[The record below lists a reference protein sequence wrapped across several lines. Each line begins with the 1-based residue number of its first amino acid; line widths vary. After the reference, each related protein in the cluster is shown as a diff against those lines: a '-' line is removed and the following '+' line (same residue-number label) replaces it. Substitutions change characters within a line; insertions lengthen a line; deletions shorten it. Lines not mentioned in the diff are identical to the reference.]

1 MSDMPSRIVEE
12 LKALFEPESIAVIGA
27 SSSPAKWGNW
37 MLTRPVS
44 SGYRGRIY
52 PINPKEKE
60 IYGLKAY
67 PNIMEVSESIDL
79 AIITIPA
86 PMVPQAI
93 KECVRKGVRAAVLIS
108 AGFAETG
115 PQGKALQDEVV
126 KIAARGNLRFMGPN
140 GMGIWSSAA
149 RFNTAFSFTPRPGGI
164 SFVSQSGTMGG
175 YLLETANNKGYGF
188 HAFLSV
194 GNQADLSMADY
205 VEYLAHDEG
214 TSVIVLYIEGLK
226 EGARFIQTARETIR
240 KKPIIV
246 YKAGRTEDGSR
257 ATLSHTASISG
268 SDDVFEAVC
277 RQTGII
283 RTYDVS
289 HAFDLAEA
297 LSKQPLP
304 KGKRIA
310 VVSGGGGHCV
320 VTTDACGALG
330 LEVPELDAETVR
342 GLEPFLLP
350 HAPPPKNPI
359 DLAADPRPMTVANIV
374 EILVRNPCIDAV
386 ITMAPVA
393 IRSTNPAYVRE
404 LLSAAEILSEIPGK
418 YGKPLIATAMRG
430 HMQGV
435 AFELMKERGIP
446 FYEFPEEAARA
457 MYGLYRYSQID
468 LEALDTPT

>member
-1 MSDMPSRIVEE
+1 MSQRIIEE
-12 LKALFEPESIAVIGA
+12 LKPLFEPESIAVIGA
-27 SSSPAKWGNW
+27 SNSPAKWGNW
-37 MLTRPVS
+37 MITRPIG
-44 SGYRGRIY
+44 SGYRGQIY
-52 PINPKEKE
+52 PINPKEKD
-60 IYGLKAY
+60 IFGLKAY
-67 PNIMEVSESIDL
+67 PSVLKVQEPIDL

-86 PMVPQAI
+86 PLVPDAMRDCVSKGI
-93 KECVRKGVRAAVLIS
+93 KAAVLIS

-126 KIAARGNLRFMGPN
+126 KIAAEGGIRFMGPN

-149 RFNTAFSFTPRPGGI
+149 RLNTAFWFTPGPGGI

-188 HAFLSV
+188 HSFLSV

-205 VEYLAHDEG
+205 VEYLGYDEG

-226 EGARFIQTARETIR
+226 SGARFLEKARSVIR

-246 YKAGRTEDGSR
+246 YKAGRTEHGSR
-257 ATLSHTASISG
+257 ATMSHTASISG
-268 SDDVFEAVC
+268 SDDIFEAIC

-289 HAFDLAEA
+289 HAFDVAEA

-304 KGKRIA
+304 KGNRVA
-310 VVSGGGGHCV
+310 VVSAGGGHCV
-320 VTTDACGALG
+320 VTTDACSTVG
-330 LEVPELDAETVR
+330 LEVPELDEETVHS
-342 GLEPFLLP
+342 LEKYLLP

-374 EILVRNPCIDAV
+374 ELLAQNPRIDAV
-386 ITMAPVA
+386 ITMAPVV
-393 IRSTNPAYVRE
+393 IRSTNPSYVRE
-404 LLSAAEILSEIPGK
+404 VLTAAEILSDIPRK

-430 HMQGV
+430 NMEGV
-435 AFELMKERGIP
+435 AFDLMKERGIP
-446 FYEFPEEAARA
+446 FYEFPEEASRA
-457 MYGLYRYSQID
+457 MHGLYRYSQIH
-468 LEALDTPT
+468 